1 MLKSAVYDSIGAQV
15 VGIKRGKNSI
25 RVSISTNMASPAKKP
40 KFNSKAKNYFIK
52 QNQNSK
58 KSYLKAGDQ
67 GYLVISFQLTI
78 I

>member
-1 MLKSAVYDSIGAQV
+1 
-15 VGIKRGKNSI
+15 
-25 RVSISTNMASPAKKP
+25 MASPAKKP

-52 QNQNSK
+52 QNQQSK

-67 GYLVISFQLTI
+67 GYLVISLIFTI

>member
-25 RVSISTNMASPAKKP
+25 GVISTNMASPAKKP

-67 GYLVISFQLTI
+67 GYLVILFKLTI
-78 I
+78 IS